1 MFITPAYAQAAGGT
15 ADIFTS
21 FLMPLL
27 LILPIFY
34 FFLIRPQR
42 QQMKAREEM
51 LSNIR
56 RGDTIVTAGGLTGR
70 VTKVIDDGE
79 VEMELT
85 KDVRVRVVR
94 SYISNV
100 RVKGEPVNDN
110 ASKPSAKKA
119 AK

>member
-15 ADIFTS
+15 ADLFTS

-42 QQMKAREEM
+42 QQMKARAEM

-56 RGDTIVTAGGLTGR
+56 RGDTIVTAGGFTGK
-70 VTKVIDDGE
+70 VTKVIDDNDL
-79 VEMELT
+79 EMELA

-94 SYISNV
+94 SYISSV
-100 RVKGEPVNDN
+100 RSKNEPVNDN
-110 ASKPSAKKA
+110 PKATAKK
-119 AK
+119 